1 MKRFMAIAIFGFL
14 MAGCG
19 PQATEVLPTL
29 IPTPQPPVAATDTPI
44 PAVVPTQTVD
54 NGTRPTLPPSWTPS
68 EVPTDTVIP
77 PTETPIPQA
86 TAFPTLVACGPF
98 DIDRNKSAA
107 TFKVGQP
114 VEVYWVPVQ
123 GAVRYRIGVLDGT
136 NQEIFMD
143 YAVNPTYTF
152 KPDLFEKGKHYAYK
166 VYPEDS
172 LGRQMCFA
180 VTGDMSPG

>member
-1 MKRFMAIAIFGFL
+1 MKWFIAIVLVALL

-29 IPTPQPPVAATDTPI
+29 MPTPQPAPSTTDTPV
-44 PAVVPTQTVD
+44 PAVTPTQEVD
-54 NGTRPTLPPSWTPS
+54 AGRPTLPPSWTPS
-68 EVPTDTVIP
+68 DVPTNTVIP
-77 PTETPIPQA
+77 PTDTPIPQV
-86 TAFPTLVACGPF
+86 TALPTLVACGPF
-98 DIDRNKSAA
+98 DIDRSKSAA

-114 VEVYWVPVQ
+114 VQVYWVPVQ

-143 YAVNPTYTF
+143 YTVDPTYTF
-152 KPDLFEKGKHYAYK
+152 KPDLFEANKHYAYK
-166 VYPEDS
+166 VSPEDS

-180 VTGDMSPG
+180 VTGEMSPG